1 MLIARV
7 TRETIQNCTE
17 NLPQFSPCSNRPWVV
32 RTEDVQLSDYL
43 LIAGRV
49 DHLHWE
55 VCYPCSIPE
64 TTLASP
70 RNMLLPGLIAL
81 NLPHLQKPGPWQP
94 AISVIRRRKIM
105 ASSSVK
111 LPATCL
117 FLWKCYC
124 IVSRRFSYTKCVVSV
139 VRTPNCRK
147 DPYLFSLSPNVFC
160 AIVHSAVQ
168 CGNM

>member
-1 MLIARV
+1 MRQYKTVQKTYRNFPLVLIARESWGLKMCSWV
-7 TRETIQNCTE
+7 T
-17 NLPQFSPCSNRPWVV
+17 SS
-32 RTEDVQLSDYL
+32 SL
-43 LIAGRV
+43 LARY
-49 DHLHWE
+49 HLHWE

-111 LPATCL
+111 LPTTSL
-117 FLWKCYC
+117 FLWKHYY

-147 DPYLFSLSPNVFC
+147 DPYLFSLSPNVSC
-160 AIVHSAVQ
+160 LVISVQ
-168 CGNM
+168 LFIQLSSV